1 MPRVRRCDGLQMEQQ
16 QGTRNPLRLAVLKL
30 GATEP
35 AFTSP
40 LHQETSAGRYEC
52 AGCGTTLFDSTGKY
66 SCPCGW
72 PSFYASAGEDLLQY
86 KREWDGRIEVSCKC
100 CNGHLG
106 TFSPTDRVSYL
117 MTVSQNPTPSTV
129 ASEGTRSSASMAL
142 HCGSDPSSRILKMC
156 SVAIWLGTLAHLAR
170 NHPLKWRTTT
180 CVCRVEGAIEHGARR
195 CGRRWR
201 PWRRGGVYYRTV
213 YYMYASLAWLGNGP

>member
-1 MPRVRRCDGLQMEQQ
+1 MTTVKTHDTFYALRVITIESRPHEGMLSLSRFVVALGSFGSTFLYTEHASMPRVRRCDGLKMEQQ

-72 PSFYASAGEDLLQY
+72 PSFYRSAAEDLLQY
-86 KREWDGRIEVSCKC
+86 KREWDGRVEVSCKC

-106 TFSPTDRVSYL
+106 HVFSDGPRVLPDDS
-117 MTVSQNPTPSTV
+117 VP
-129 ASEGTRSSASMAL
+129 E
-142 HCGSDPSSRILKMC
+142 SDPKYR
-156 SVAIWLGTLAHLAR
+156 SVGR
-170 NHPLKWRTTT
+170 HPRF
-180 CVCRVEGAIEHGARR
+180 CING
-195 CGRRWR
+195 
-201 PWRRGGVYYRTV
+201 
-213 YYMYASLAWLGNGP
+213 ASLWFRPEQQDPEDA